1 MTADAPIRPRRSFL
15 FAPGTA
21 PAMYPK
27 AMTAGADIMCIDLED
42 AVAPADKAAARQA
55 CLDWFDTRPDPG
67 PVELLVR
74 INGLRTPEGW
84 ADLLAILDRENPP
97 PGLMLP
103 KIKSPEEIRL
113 LDELLTDA
121 GSALR
126 FQVIVETNEGLE
138 AAAEIARAS
147 DRIDSLLFGAVDMS
161 AELRVAPTWEALLYA
176 RQRLVHAAA
185 GAGIDLIDVP
195 FLDLQDPDGLAEA
208 ATRAAAIGMTGK
220 GAIHPKQ
227 LPTIA
232 AAFTPSAEE
241 IAQARRIVDTFEAA
255 GTGLVVVDGKLIEKP
270 VLREMRRRLAIAAA
284 LG

>member
-1 MTADAPIRPRRSFL
+1 MTSFRPRRSFL

-21 PAMYPK
+21 PAMYAK
-27 AMTAGADIMCIDLED
+27 AVAAGPDIMCIDLED
-42 AVAPADKAAARQA
+42 AVAPQDKAQARRA
-55 CLDWFDTRPDPG
+55 CLDWFDTAPDPG

-84 ADLLAILDRENPP
+84 ADLLAILERDRPP

-113 LDELLTDA
+113 LDDLLSDA

-126 FQVIVETNEGLE
+126 FQVIIETNEGLD
-138 AAAEIARAS
+138 AAFEIAQAS

-161 AELRVAPTWEALLYA
+161 AELRVKPTWDALLYA

-185 GAGIDLIDVP
+185 TAGIDLIDVP
-195 FLDLQDPDGLAEA
+195 FLDLEDPDGLAEA
-208 ATRAAAIGMTGK
+208 ARQAAAIGMTGK

-227 LPTIA
+227 LPTIT
-232 AAFTPSAEE
+232 AAFTPGAEE
-241 IAQARRIVDTFEAA
+241 IAQARKVIDAFEAA

-270 VLREMRRRLAIAAA
+270 VLREMRRRLAIADA
-284 LG
+284 LR